1 MYQSTKIIELGSC
14 AFRQP
19 NAKSHCRHI
28 HGYRLVSKIWFDCE
42 TLDENNWVMDFGGLK
57 DLKTI
62 LEANFDH
69 VLVIA
74 GNDPQKELFKQIA
87 AADAANLL
95 ILENGVGIER
105 FAEHVFNL
113 SNNYVREKTN
123 NRVWVS
129 KVEVWEHEK
138 NSAIYSA
145 PKCGGCCKREKK
157 VEVKEEKVVPV
168 EEIKLEAA
176 PAPQNNPDPYA
187 ARVGNKVTS
196 GWSNPFGGTSWG
208 A

>member
-19 NAKSHCRHI
+19 KAKSHCRHL

-74 GNDPQKELFKQIA
+74 DNDPHVDLFKQVA
-87 AADAANLL
+87 AADAAKLL
-95 ILENGVGIER
+95 ILKNGVGIER
-105 FAEHVFNL
+105 FAEHVYNL
-113 SNNYVREKTN
+113 SNDFVKEKTN

-129 KVEVWEHEK
+129 KVEVWEHDK
-138 NSAIYSA
+138 NSAIFSE
-145 PKCGGCCKREKK
+145 PKSGGCCKKEKK
-157 VEVKEEKVVPV
+157 VEVKEEKAVPI
-168 EEIKLEAA
+168 EEIKLEVA
-176 PAPQNNPDPYA
+176 PAPQTNPDPYA
-187 ARVGNKVTS
+187 ARVGNKVSS
-196 GWSNPFGGTSWG
+196 GWSNPFAGTSWG
-208 A
+208 T